1 MKERKREMSIEKL
14 VTAIA
19 IMHNVIGLE
28 KRRLYQFDNTDGV
41 DQKLFVTLLPPEFR
55 VGRSRAADRLVLNN
69 NYNSMVHCLLQT
81 LYSNVHNVSN
91 EEVDQVPRCGDLLSS

>member
-1 MKERKREMSIEKL
+1 MPYWTLSPIYFDPTGTLLSRRSIPSYSSYQALSLSGVKERKREMSIEKL

-41 DQKLFVTLLPPEFR
+41 DQKLFLLLF
-55 VGRSRAADRLVLNN
+55 L
-69 NYNSMVHCLLQT
+69 
-81 LYSNVHNVSN
+81 
-91 EEVDQVPRCGDLLSS
+91 LLSLGLVGLGLQIGWS

>member
-1 MKERKREMSIEKL
+1 MSYWTTSPICFDPADTLLSRSPILSFSSQQALSLSGVKERKREMSIEKL

-41 DQKLFVTLLPPEFR
+41 DQKLFLLLFF
-55 VGRSRAADRLVLNN
+55 
-69 NYNSMVHCLLQT
+69 
-81 LYSNVHNVSN
+81 
-91 EEVDQVPRCGDLLSS
+91 LLSLGLVGLGLQIGWS

>member
-1 MKERKREMSIEKL
+1 MSIEKL